1 MSSLI
6 QHLPPSALPPPVLHE
21 VVSVLE
27 AISMLRPLGSDPP
40 RLFED
45 WAGPQRAC
53 AERELDLGTL
63 AAQPFSSPTGSKTN
77 SPKRALQVGFFSKH
91 I

>member
-1 MSSLI
+1 
-6 QHLPPSALPPPVLHE
+6 
-21 VVSVLE
+21 
-27 AISMLRPLGSDPP
+27 MLRPLGSDPP

-77 SPKRALQVGFFSKH
+77 SPKRALQVGFFFKSH
-91 I
+91 LIVLLWIVAVGQCVVFASNAYIFPV